1 MHGHS
6 VQIYHGARLQWPL
19 TDECVESHVH
29 VVCCLR
35 LLLFA
40 DVIRRD
46 VIFIEELLRDIRSL
60 ALPLKHFISI
70 GG

>member
-1 MHGHS
+1 M
-6 VQIYHGARLQWPL
+6 
-19 TDECVESHVH
+19 
-29 VVCCLR
+29 

-60 ALPLKHFISI
+60 ALSLKHFISI